1 MFDHI
6 QKRLAALT
14 LVLSIGAAT
23 TAWAANGTWKDVSS
37 TADWSNANTASWQG
51 AIVADGA
58 GNTADFSTINLPG
71 DMTINVVDP
80 RTIGNLIFG
89 DTEIATTPAS
99 WLLSGNTITLASTTP
114 TITVNA
120 LGDGKSVTIG
130 DVIAGTAG
138 LTKAGPGTLALTAN
152 NTFTGGVNI
161 NGGTLDTSFSGTVLA
176 NQIVTLSGG
185 GTWKF
190 NFPGSGAASGWGLNV
205 AAFGTAQPPAYN
217 PAIGSVFVAA
227 GQTGTL
233 APTGNANVGQV
244 GGGAGSTLNVV
255 VASGSTFQ
263 AMGSWATNA
272 PGASNA
278 GGNLGTLN
286 VSVGSSRRHRAIRSE
301 RQHQQRSE

>member
-1 MFDHI
+1 MFEQT
-6 QKRLAALT
+6 QKGLAALT

-23 TAWAANGTWKDVSS
+23 TAWAANGTWKDISS

-51 AIVADGA
+51 GIVADGA

-71 DMTINVVDP
+71 DTTINVVDP

-99 WLLSGNTITLASTTP
+99 WLLSGNTITLAGTTP

-152 NTFTGGVNI
+152 NTLTGGVNI

-185 GTWKF
+185 GTWQF
-190 NFPGSGAASGWGLNV
+190 NFPGTGAVSGRWGLN
-205 AAFGTAQPPAYN
+205 AA
-217 PAIGSVFVAA
+217 
-227 GQTGTL
+227 
-233 APTGNANVGQV
+233 
-244 GGGAGSTLNVV
+244 
-255 VASGSTFQ
+255 
-263 AMGSWATNA
+263 
-272 PGASNA
+272 
-278 GGNLGTLN
+278 
-286 VSVGSSRRHRAIRSE
+286 
-301 RQHQQRSE
+301 